1 MNDGESGEMLIACSD
16 PLIYRLWLSF
26 RLIIP
31 YLLYIQ
37 PPAVIWSSSISIFS
51 DYSWYRLVKYSN
63 VAKVNPTT
71 ALSYGDDLLSQ
82 RVDLLSSNTFT
93 KYFKGWTRTRS
104 MFILFPFRLTWN
116 YDEMQLF
123 LALLY
128 YMFSLQHILKTNTS
142 LEQLLK
148 RLEAVHFHSY
158 TILYQ
163 NTNSINFHYQQPH
176 QWNTTT
182 SSRNCRPMAQDI
194 RVVRMRKWSITG
206 ALRSCN

>member
-1 MNDGESGEMLIACSD
+1 MKVAVIQQAAAARMNDGESGEMLRACSD

-71 ALSYGDDLLSQ
+71 ALSCGDDLLSQ
-82 RVDLLSSNTFT
+82 RVDQLSINTFT
-93 KYFKGWTRTRS
+93 YEILQGWTRTRS

-116 YDEMQLF
+116 YVKMQLF

-128 YMFSLQHILKTNTS
+128 YIFSLQHILNTNTS

-148 RLEAVHFHSY
+148 RREAVHFHYY
-158 TILYQ
+158 TMLYQ
-163 NTNSINFHYQQPH
+163 NT
-176 QWNTTT
+176 
-182 SSRNCRPMAQDI
+182 
-194 RVVRMRKWSITG
+194 K
-206 ALRSCN
+206 